1 MLATHLGSRIAQ
13 WVGGLSYEGL
23 PGPVVE
29 RLKLAALD
37 TLAAILSGVPEPVS
51 LKAIALAT
59 EGQKGPVSILGHRQK
74 TTLLGAAFANGT
86 MAHACDYDD
95 SSWTMWGHPSAPVVP
110 AVLAAIEARDLSGR
124 DFLVALAVGL
134 EVEKTLGLG
143 CQPEHYLTG
152 WHATASLGVF
162 GAAAGTAK
170 ALGLDHEAT
179 QMALGIAVSR
189 AAALRINSGTMTKPL
204 HVGFAARDGAEA
216 ALLAAK
222 GATSNPRALEGPAG
236 FFDCYSPKHGPVD
249 AIADKLGNPFEVV
262 DPGLSPK
269 LYPCCS
275 ETHSAVDAI
284 LELRAR
290 HGLTAEVIKRIRVG
304 ITPAAR
310 GNLVYSNPQTP
321 LEAKFSQEYALAA
334 ALVHGRLG
342 MREFDADVVADARVR
357 DLIKRIEVSVWP
369 ELSGQDSVMFSSP
382 AIVRVE
388 LTDGRTVEKHVRE
401 MRGHPKNPLAVSDIE
416 AKFVECGGRVLPM
429 KKVRS
434 AMRKIK
440 NLEKLDKIRDLIRDL
455 RSPAR

>member
-1 MLATHLGSRIAQ
+1 MLATHLSSRIAQ
-13 WVGGLSYEGL
+13 WIAGLRYEGL
-23 PGPVVE
+23 PGPAVE

-37 TLAAILSGVPEPVS
+37 TLAAILSGVPEAVS
-51 LKAIALAT
+51 QKAIALAT
-59 EGQKGPVSILGHRQK
+59 DGQKGPASILGHRQK
-74 TTLLGAAFANGT
+74 TTIPGAAFANGT

-95 SSWTMWGHPSAPVVP
+95 SSWTMWGHPTAPVLP
-110 AVLAAIEARDLSGR
+110 AVLAVVDAHDLSGR

-134 EVEKTLGLG
+134 EVEKTLGIG

-162 GAAAGTAK
+162 GAAAGAAK
-170 ALGLDHEAT
+170 ALGLDHEAL
-179 QMALGIAVSR
+179 QMTLGIAVSR

-216 ALLAAK
+216 ALLAQK
-222 GATSNPRALEGPAG
+222 GATANPRALEGPQG
-236 FFDCYSPKHGPVD
+236 FFDCYSPKHGSVD
-249 AIADKLGNPFEVV
+249 AIAETLGNPFEVV

-290 HGLTAEVIKRIRVG
+290 HGLTPDIVKRIRVG

-310 GNLVYSNPQTP
+310 GNLVYSNPRTP
-321 LEAKFSQEYALAA
+321 LEAKFSQEYTAAA

-357 DLIKRIEVSVWP
+357 ELIERIEVSVWP
-369 ELSGQDSVMFSSP
+369 ELSGQDSVTFSSP
-382 AIVRVE
+382 AIVRIE

-401 MRGHPKNPLAVSDIE
+401 MRGHPKNPLQPADIE
-416 AKFVECGGRVLPM
+416 AKFIECGDRALP
-429 KKVRS
+429 KAKVRS

-440 NLEKLDKIRDLIRDL
+440 SLEKVEKVRDLIRDL
-455 RSPAR
+455 RAPAR